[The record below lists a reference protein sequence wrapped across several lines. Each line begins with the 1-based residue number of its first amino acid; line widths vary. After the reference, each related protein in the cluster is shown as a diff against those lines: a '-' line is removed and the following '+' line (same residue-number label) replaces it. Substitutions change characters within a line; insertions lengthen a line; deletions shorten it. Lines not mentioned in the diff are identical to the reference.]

1 MLLIFFLFSGR
12 FLRHHTNTRSF
23 KGLPG
28 KAPVLAVNQSENSD
42 IRIPPMN
49 AQGAGREAQL
59 GRSAHFSRDISM
71 PSDSS
76 MHFQQQQQP
85 YECSLCGKGYA
96 TLSGL
101 TLHMETHSG
110 KSYVCPVC
118 DAKFTQR
125 GTMKRH
131 LKSIHRCQQC
141 TECEGVFHCGPEFD
155 QHVLSHV

>member
-1 MLLIFFLFSGR
+1 
-12 FLRHHTNTRSF
+12 
-23 KGLPG
+23 
-28 KAPVLAVNQSENSD
+28 
-42 IRIPPMN
+42 MN